1 MALRGGAFLDNK
13 DKSSEKLISDLEEA
27 FKKEEKY
34 NYLDYLKNNT
44 GLFIS
49 AISIVSAI
57 MLFLARIIRQ

>member
-34 NYLDYLKNNT
+34 NYLDYLKNNPFFHINLY
-44 GLFIS
+44 GIFIS
-49 AISIVSAI
+49 AIC
-57 MLFLARIIRQ
+57 FWNRD